1 MNRKLSV
8 FTIAMILAVAVF
20 ATTQL
25 NSTAEAMKS
34 QGTSIP
40 KYGIATKSKVCGDRL
55 CSEPS
60 AEQKMAQMTQ
70 AEPKQ
75 TQSQT
80 MTQQQLQ
87 MPKISESMSRSEIMD
102 SMMLMMDQHR
112 NMMIQNMAQ
121 MTKQELYDHSKMMIE
136 HMSQMGSDHSG
147 MSGMQMGM
155 DKEMG
160 MDHSQMDKSEKQMD
174 MEMKWQK
181 APLYNEMLNPSQ
193 IEYPNIVG
201 FNDLHIE
208 AIRHLDPN
216 GDDSKLAVI
225 VHHHCKVYDDMTAA
239 CFLFPTGMT
248 DQDKPYGMEYII
260 TAEQFKELPDAEKP
274 YWHYH
279 LTELPKAK
287 ASFPDLTTEQLA
299 SLKPVLNETYGKVFY
314 FWNTDDKYPMGEP
327 SVLVIQN
334 LPE

>member
-1 MNRKLSV
+1 MNKLPV
-8 FTIAMILAVAVF
+8 FAVVALLSVAVF
-20 ATTQL
+20 AMAEL
-25 NSTAEAMKS
+25 NQADAMKS

-40 KYGIATKSKVCGDRL
+40 KYGIATKSKVCGDKL
-55 CSEPS
+55 CSETSP
-60 AEQKMAQMTQ
+60 QPKKTQMTQ
-70 AEPKQ
+70 PEPKQ

-80 MTQQQLQ
+80 MTHQKMQ
-87 MPKISESMSRSEIMD
+87 MPQISESMSKSEIMD
-102 SMMLMMDQHR
+102 SMMSMMDQHR
-112 NMMIQNMAQ
+112 NVMIQNMGQ
-121 MTKQELYDHSKMMIE
+121 MTKQELYDHAKLMME

-147 MSGMQMGM
+147 MSGTQMGM
-155 DKEMG
+155 DN
-160 MDHSQMDKSEKQMD
+160 KQMS
-174 MEMKWQK
+174 MQMQGQE

-239 CFLFPTGMT
+239 CLLFPTGMT

-260 TAEQFKELPDAEKP
+260 TSEQFKELPDAEKP

-279 LTELPKAK
+279 LTELPRAK
-287 ASFPDLTTEQLA
+287 ASFPDLTAAQLA
-299 SLKPVLNETYGKVFY
+299 PLQPVLDKTYGKVFY

>member
-8 FTIAMILAVAVF
+8 FTIAMILAVTVF
-20 ATTQL
+20 ALTQL
-25 NSTAEAMKS
+25 YSTAEAMQS
-34 QGTSIP
+34 QGTHIP

-55 CSEPS
+55 CSESTP
-60 AEQKMAQMTQ
+60 EQKTQMTQ
-70 AEPKQ
+70 IQPKQ

-80 MTQQQLQ
+80 MTQQMQ
-87 MPKISESMSRSEIMD
+87 MPKISESMSKSEIMA
-102 SMMLMMDQHR
+102 SMMSMMDQHR
-112 NMMIQNMAQ
+112 NMMIQNMGQ
-121 MTKQELYDHSKMMIE
+121 MTKQELHDHAKMMIE

-147 MSGMQMGM
+147 MSGMQMGK

-160 MDHSQMDKSEKQMD
+160 MDHSQMDKSDKQMD
-174 MEMKWQK
+174 KEMKWQK

-216 GDDSKLAVI
+216 GDDSKLGVI

-239 CFLFPTGMT
+239 CLLFPTGMT

-260 TAEQFKELPDAEKP
+260 TAEQFNELPDAEKP

-279 LTELPKAK
+279 LTELPRAK
-287 ASFPDLTTEQLA
+287 ASFPDLTAAQLDP
-299 SLKPVLNETYGKVFY
+299 LQPVLNETYGKVFY
-314 FWNTDDKYPMGEP
+314 FWNTDEKYPIGEP
-327 SVLVIQN
+327 TVLVIQN